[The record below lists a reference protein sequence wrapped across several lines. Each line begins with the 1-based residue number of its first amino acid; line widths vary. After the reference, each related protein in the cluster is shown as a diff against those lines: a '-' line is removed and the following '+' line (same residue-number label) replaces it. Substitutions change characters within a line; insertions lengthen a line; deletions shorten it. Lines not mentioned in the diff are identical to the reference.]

1 MVANRISKP
10 FTLVICEK
18 FDSAARIARAL
29 GKDKVRFVFLD
40 GIRFLEAFSDN
51 GQHYVMCSAIG
62 HLYGLTNVT
71 RSFNIYPT
79 FDIDWVPLYSKRSQ
93 LKKLRLLIKTISEI
107 SKSAANFVHACDYDQ
122 EGEVIGY
129 NILEYACN
137 QKYDKCFRA
146 KFSTLTDE
154 EIRSSFGNLS
164 SPNRGLAEAGRC
176 RHVIDFIY
184 GVNLSRA
191 LLHSFRIKSKD
202 RFHSMSIGRVQG
214 PTLAFV
220 VRKEIEIKK
229 HIPVPYW
236 VLSATFKKNGQIVKA
251 SYIKEKVATLTE
263 ANSVFNNCI
272 GKTGLVKELKEEKVI
287 VDPPSPFSIG
297 DLQREAY
304 RLFSISPKN
313 TLSITERLY
322 LNALI
327 SYPRTSSQRLPATIN
342 YNAILSNLSR
352 INEIYDGFAR
362 FLFSKNKSLSPTNG
376 EGEDPAHPAIFPTG
390 VRPKRTLNDP
400 ELRVYDLIVKRFFA
414 TFGDPF
420 TILDTTLLIEV
431 NDKYIFK
438 TQGKKQLD
446 KGWTHFYQ
454 PYFKLEETVFPI
466 LKSHDI
472 LEHDTITILDKFTHA
487 PARFNPS
494 SLLQT
499 MVREIIGTKST
510 RADIIEILKSR
521 NYIYSHKNGT
531 FEATALGMVVID
543 LLEKYAPE
551 IISTRFT
558 RIMEGQLGD
567 IESRQDN
574 YASVIKY
581 AVTSLIES
589 LIRLKRNESEIGL
602 RISNAAKLLSTR

>member
-51 GQHYVMCSAIG
+51 GQHYVICSAIG

-487 PARFNPS
+487 PVRSNPS

-499 MVREIIGTKST
+499 MVRETIGTKST

>member
-1 MVANRISKP
+1 LIANRFSKP
-10 FTLVICEK
+10 FALVICEK
-18 FDSAARIARAL
+18 FDSATRIARAL
-29 GKDKVRFVFLD
+29 GKDNVRIVSLD
-40 GIRFLEAFSDN
+40 GIRFLEVFSDK
-51 GQHYVMCSAIG
+51 GQHYIICSAIG
-62 HLYGLTNVT
+62 HLYGLTDVT

-79 FDIDWVPLYSKRSQ
+79 FDIDWVPLYSKRRQ

-107 SKSAANFVHACDYDQ
+107 SKSATNFVHACDYDQ
-122 EGEVIGY
+122 EGEVIGF
-129 NILEYACN
+129 NILEYACK
-137 QKYDKCFRA
+137 QKYDKCSRA

-154 EIRSSFGNLS
+154 EIRSSFDNLS
-164 SPNRGLAEAGRC
+164 SPNRRLAEAGRC

-191 LLHSFRIKSKD
+191 LLHSFRIRSKVG
-202 RFHSMSIGRVQG
+202 FHNMSIGRVQG

-220 VRKEIEIKK
+220 VLKEIEIKK
-229 HIPVPYW
+229 HTPVPYW

-251 SYIKEKVATLTE
+251 SYIKEKVETLTE
-263 ANSVFNNCI
+263 ANSVFSSCV
-272 GKTGLVKELKEEKVI
+272 GKTGLVKELKVEKVT

-313 TLSITERLY
+313 TLSIAEGLY

-327 SYPRTSSQRLPATIN
+327 SYPRTSSQKLPATIN
-342 YNAILSNLSR
+342 YNAILSNLSQ
-352 INEIYDGFAR
+352 INEIYHEFAR
-362 FLFSKNKSLSPTNG
+362 LVFSKNKSLLPKNG
-376 EGEDPAHPAIFPTG
+376 EEEDPAHPAIFPTG
-390 VRPKRTLNDP
+390 VRPKRTLNHP
-400 ELRVYDLIVKRFFA
+400 ESSVYDLIVKRFFA
-414 TFGDPF
+414 TLGEPF

-431 NDKYIFK
+431 SDKYIFK

-454 PYFKLEETVFPI
+454 PYFKLGETLLPI

-472 LEHDTITILDKFTHA
+472 LEHDTITILDRFTQA
-487 PARFNPS
+487 PARSNPS

-499 MVREIIGTKST
+499 MVRENIGTKST
-510 RADIIEILKSR
+510 RADIIDILISR

-531 FEATALGMVVID
+531 FEATPLGMVVVE

-558 RIMEGQLGD
+558 RNMEGQLGG
-567 IESRQDN
+567 IESGQDN
-574 YASVIKY
+574 YASVVKY
-581 AVTSLIES
+581 AVNSLIES
-589 LIRLKRNESEIGL
+589 LILLKKNESAIGL
-602 RISNAAKLLSTR
+602 KISNAAKLLNNK

>member
-1 MVANRISKP
+1 LIANRISKP

-18 FDSAARIARAL
+18 FDSATRIARAL

-40 GIRFLEAFSDN
+40 GIRFLEAFSDK
-51 GQHYVMCSAIG
+51 GQHYVICSAIG

-79 FDIDWVPLYSKRSQ
+79 FDIDWVPLYSRRSQ

-122 EGEVIGY
+122 EGEVIGF

-137 QKYDKCFRA
+137 QNYDKCFRA

-154 EIRSSFGNLS
+154 EIRSSFDNLS

-272 GKTGLVKELKEEKVI
+272 GKIGLVKELKEEKVI

-327 SYPRTSSQRLPATIN
+327 SYPRTSSQKLPATIN
-342 YNAILSNLSR
+342 YNAILSNLSQ

-390 VRPKRTLNDP
+390 VRPKRTLNHP
-400 ELRVYDLIVKRFFA
+400 ELLVYDLIVKRFFA

-438 TQGKKQLD
+438 AQGKKQLD

-472 LEHDTITILDKFTHA
+472 LEHDTITILDKFTQA
-487 PARFNPS
+487 PGRSNPS

-499 MVREIIGTKST
+499 MVRENIGTKST
-510 RADIIEILKSR
+510 RADIIDILKSR
-521 NYIYSHKNGT
+521 NYIYAHRNGT
-531 FEATALGMVVID
+531 FEATALGMVVIE

-558 RIMEGQLGD
+558 RVMEGQLGD

-574 YASVIKY
+574 YGSVIKY
-581 AVTSLIES
+581 AVNSLIES

-602 RISNAAKLLSTR
+602 RISNATKLLSTG